1 MHKLTI
7 LIFKKSNTKRIPFPV
22 AGERDT
28 SPDTQ
33 PPRRV
38 VFQPPPLK
46 ISDYAAGKVREV
58 TSADVVDERRHRR
71 ASLSET
77 C

>member
-1 MHKLTI
+1 M
-7 LIFKKSNTKRIPFPV
+7 

-28 SPDTQ
+28 PPDTQ
-33 PPRRV
+33 PPRCV

-58 TSADVVDERRHRR
+58 TSTDAVDERRHRR
-71 ASLSET
+71 ALWSET
-77 C
+77 G